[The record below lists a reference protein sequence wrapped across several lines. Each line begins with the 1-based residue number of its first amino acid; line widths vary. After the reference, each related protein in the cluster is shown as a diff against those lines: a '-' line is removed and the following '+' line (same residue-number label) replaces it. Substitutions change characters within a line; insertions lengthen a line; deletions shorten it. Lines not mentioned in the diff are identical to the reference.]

1 MTTTNYLDLDIN
13 KLFEQHTI
21 KEIEE
26 IQKKIQLE
34 SDRKKL
40 ELRTLV
46 GERYRDLI
54 LAADTIG
61 KMKITSEKVTSRII
75 NIEDK
80 FRELQ
85 KKYLIGFKTE
95 PIEDKLDKR
104 RHIFD
109 SVIIQIKIL
118 MDIPQYIWTS
128 IENQNLLF
136 ATQLYIIAQHIN
148 YSLMF
153 EVGSTELSRRYPIVS
168 KQWDVI
174 MQFKNIIF
182 NECNKILQSLD
193 VSTINAANCL
203 VSLVFLNESSFADL
217 LEKLISTRCTAIES
231 VIKGES
237 HDSVKNKLKSYADN
251 APGGLVFQ
259 FITDIKDQEAY
270 SLLSQLDLDQD
281 LLQEFL
287 PSVTKHHKPFVQD
300 IPKTFSLSALQNSVT
315 SWLEWVNN
323 FSNLEITKLL
333 DLIVSIKG
341 LYNVREEAISI
352 NLPENWNSIWEEL
365 SLPRISF
372 WIEFFQPLITRRA
385 KCIITD
391 KWTDALAD
399 LKSDIIE
406 LLDKI
411 AHDKF
416 EFPEHDLRWFVWKD
430 SPTDIPQKLTKNGG
444 LDNKRSLLMK
454 AKGYSPNVIKLCE
467 KFDENLYALLSD
479 LEHYLYETER
489 VITIKDSLLSAN
501 ISLIANSFSDRNEVQ
516 EHLQV
521 ISTEKIEDLVQF
533 IKNTCVNDKPKHGQS
548 DINAII
554 LARFLFAL
562 TTLCLNLNKCFT
574 SSKVSGLTITNV
586 KWQAVCDNLKEESTC
601 MWSIWANIYKV
612 KISEHMKKY
621 ILREPIDGLRVHWIV
636 SEWEKVTIEE
646 ESGEG
651 KRIKSEILIPYQ
663 PSTPLQKFLTAI
675 CKDLNK
681 IIPHTLPKRV
691 LQQIIE
697 SIITELFNYYL
708 NASKNI
714 DLRQKQ
720 AFQVLYDIK
729 YCTLLMVPHEN
740 KVLNELSTKTCDAV
754 LAKIDPFDYDV
765 FNPFIHTNVKKSVQR
780 SLLIFGNLISHLEQ
794 LHSILGA
801 RNEHTSNE
809 RTEPPA
815 VLAVCTGAP
824 WFPPLTVTAPT
835 RNLPILSMPV
845 PDKTQRK
852 KITKEHAKNEPTSA
866 IKSGAAAFFGA
877 MGSDWFGSSN

>member
-13 KLFEQHTI
+13 KLFQEHTI

-34 SDRKKL
+34 SERKKI

-54 LAADTIG
+54 LAADTIA
-61 KMKITSEKVTSRII
+61 KMKITSEQVTARIA
-75 NIEDK
+75 NVEDK

-95 PIEDKLDKR
+95 PIGDKLDR
-104 RHIFD
+104 GGYVSD
-109 SVIIQIKIL
+109 SIIIQIKIL

-128 IENQNLLF
+128 IEDQNLLL

-153 EVGSTELSRRYPIVS
+153 EVGSIEL
-168 KQWDVI
+168 
-174 MQFKNIIF
+174 
-182 NECNKILQSLD
+182 
-193 VSTINAANCL
+193 A
-203 VSLVFLNESSFADL
+203 
-217 LEKLISTRCTAIES
+217 
-231 VIKGES
+231 
-237 HDSVKNKLKSYADN
+237 HADN
-251 APGGLVFQ
+251 APGGLVLQ
-259 FITDIKDQEAY
+259 FITDIKDKEAY
-270 SLLSQLDLDQD
+270 CLLSQLDLNQD
-281 LLQEFL
+281 LLEEFL
-287 PSVTKHHKPFVQD
+287 PSVTKNHKPFVQD
-300 IPKTFSLSALQNSVT
+300 VPNNFPLSILQDRVK
-315 SWLEWVNN
+315 SWLEWVNE
-323 FSNLEITKLL
+323 FSNLEVTKLL

-341 LYNVREEAISI
+341 LYNVREEAISV

-372 WIEFFQPLITRRA
+372 WMEFFQPIITKRV
-385 KCIITD
+385 KCIIMD
-391 KWTDALAD
+391 KWADALTD
-399 LKSDIIE
+399 LKSGIIE
-406 LLDKI
+406 LLEKV

-467 KFDENLYALLSD
+467 GLDENLYTLLSD

-489 VITIKDSLLSAN
+489 IVTLKDNLLSTN
-501 ISLIANSFSDRNEVQ
+501 ISLIANSFCDRNEVQ

-521 ISTEKIEDLVQF
+521 ISTENIENLVQF
-533 IKNTCVNDKPKHGQS
+533 IKNTCVNEKPEHGQR
-548 DINAII
+548 DINSIV

-562 TTLCLNLNKCFT
+562 TTLCPNLNKCFT
-574 SSKVSGLTITNV
+574 SSKLSGLIITNV
-586 KWQAVCDNLKEESTC
+586 KWQTICENLKEESTC
-601 MWSIWANIYKV
+601 VWSIWADIYKI
-612 KISEHMKKY
+612 KIAEYIKKY
-621 ILREPIDGLRVHWIV
+621 ISREPIDGLRVHWIV

-651 KRIKSEILIPYQ
+651 KQIKSEILIPYQ
-663 PSTPLQKFLTAI
+663 PSIPLQKFLTVI

-681 IIPHTLPKRV
+681 IIPHTFPRRV

-697 SIITELFNYYL
+697 RIITELFNYYL
-708 NASKNI
+708 NLLKDV

-729 YCTLLMVPHEN
+729 YCTLLMVPREN
-740 KVLNELSTKTCDAV
+740 KILNELSNKTCEAV
-754 LAKIDPFDYDV
+754 LTKIDPFDYDV
-765 FNPFIHTNVKKSVQR
+765 FNPFIHTNIRKSVQR
-780 SLLIFGNLISHLEQ
+780 SLLIFGNLVSHLEQ

-801 RNEHTSNE
+801 RNEHVNSDGKNE
-809 RTEPPA
+809 LPA
-815 VLAVCTGAP
+815 ILAVCTGAP

-835 RNLPILSMPV
+835 RNLPVISVTM
-845 PDKTQRK
+845 PDKAQRK
-852 KITKEHAKNEPTSA
+852 KVTTKENTKSDSTSA
-866 IKSGAAAFFGA
+866 TIKSGAAAFFGA
-877 MGSDWFGSSN
+877 MGSDWFGSSS